1 MSGSAPARE
10 LRGAFALLAAGKGER
25 FGGGKL
31 TVDLGGKPLWRW
43 AADSAVL
50 AGMSELLV
58 VTNDAQIAREATAAG
73 WIVHP
78 NQAADE
84 GVASSI
90 RIAACAA
97 ASSRRLVIALAD
109 MPFVEVEHLRRLAS
123 GKDVAFTS
131 QLDGRVGVPA
141 AFPSEAYPQ
150 LIELAGNRGAASV
163 PWPNRICLDPASPD
177 SLLDVD
183 TEADL
188 ERARTIAVRLQLAA
202 SR

>member
-1 MSGSAPARE
+1 MSVSAPAPEPRS
-10 LRGAFALLAAGKGER
+10 AFALLAAGKGER

-31 TVDLGGKPLWRW
+31 TADLVGKPLWRW
-43 AADSAVL
+43 AADSAIS
-50 AGMSELLV
+50 AGMRELHL
-58 VTNDAQIAREATAAG
+58 VTNDARITREATSGG

-109 MPFVEVEHLRRLAS
+109 MPFIEPEHLRRLAS
-123 GKDVAFTS
+123 GKGVAFTS
-131 QLDGRVGVPA
+131 QLDGRAGVPA

-150 LIELAGNRGAASV
+150 LLELAGNRGAAGV
-163 PWPNRICLDPASPD
+163 LWPDSRCLNPASPD

-183 TEADL
+183 TDADL
-188 ERARTIAVRLQLAA
+188 ECARTIALRL
-202 SR
+202 

>member
-1 MSGSAPARE
+1 MSASVAAAEPRT
-10 LRGAFALLAAGKGER
+10 AFALLAAGKAER

-43 AADSAVL
+43 AVDSAMSAGISVL
-50 AGMSELLV
+50 HV
-58 VTNDAQIAREATAAG
+58 VTNDAQIAQEAIAAG

-90 RIAACAA
+90 RIAASAA
-97 ASSRRLVIALAD
+97 ASSQRLVIALAD
-109 MPFVEVEHLRRLAS
+109 MPFVESAHLRRLAS
-123 GKDVAFTS
+123 AKGVAFTS
-131 QLDGRVGVPA
+131 QLDGHAGVPA
-141 AFPSEAYPQ
+141 SFPAEAYPQ
-150 LIELAGNRGAASV
+150 LVELAGNRGAAGGL
-163 PWPNRICLDPASPD
+163 WPNSRCLDPASPD

-183 TEADL
+183 TDVDL
-188 ERARTIAVRLQLAA
+188 KYARTIAVRLQLAA